1 MRRHILAGVFLAVLT
16 TLIVLLSDVL
26 GLGVQGVALLG
37 AALGGALGLVPD
49 RSPLQRV
56 GAFAVGF
63 AAAWLGYLLRAALL
77 PDAAGGRAVAV
88 LIVLGVCLAVAAATR
103 GRLPLW
109 AMLLGAAAIA
119 GAYEATYA
127 LDPTAVV
134 NTSTTTATSVLVAVA
149 AGFLATALLGPE
161 VERDRAEERAAEQSW
176 AAAAPTNGIDA
187 LAGMPPLNGDA
198 QRRRDVA
205 PAGARPLDTNPEA

>member
-1 MRRHILAGVFLAVLT
+1 MRRHILAGAFLAVLT

-49 RSPLQRV
+49 RSPVQRV

-63 AAAWLGYLLRAALL
+63 AAAWLGYLLRAAVL
-77 PDAAGGRAVAV
+77 PDAAAGRAVAV
-88 LIVLGVCLAVAAATR
+88 LIVLTVCLVVAGATR

-119 GAYEATYA
+119 GAYEAAYA
-127 LDPTAVV
+127 LDPSAVLT
-134 NTSTTTATSVLVAVA
+134 TSPATATSVLVAA
-149 AGFLATALLGPE
+149 GAGFLATALLGPE
-161 VERDRAEERAAEQSW
+161 VERDRAEERAAAQAW
-176 AAAAPTNGIDA
+176 APTATTGGIDA
-187 LAGMPPLNGDA
+187 LVGAPQNGDA
-198 QRRRDVA
+198 LRRRDVA
-205 PAGARPLDTNPEA
+205 PAGARPLDTTPEA